1 MVADGIFYPCLL
13 TLFDFLLSCFHYAL
27 RGSFNEALYGIRKL
41 FLQTVLQ
48 FLLFLFKFCLN
59 FRLTLSGFVAG
70 TQRIQ
75 AVTFGS
81 ILLYLV
87 TVIDLICRPVKLA
100 IQSLLKRLGIRYR
113 NASSKTGR

>member
-1 MVADGIFYPCLL
+1 M
-13 TLFDFLLSCFHYAL
+13 
-27 RGSFNEALYGIRKL
+27 
-41 FLQTVLQ
+41 
-48 FLLFLFKFCLN
+48 
-59 FRLTLSGFVAG
+59 AG

-100 IQSLLKRLGIRYR
+100 IQSLLKCLGIRYPNVLLILFLC
-113 NASSKTGR
+113 NADNALNGFALKLFLESSKAD